1 MAKKQY
7 VLGIEKAIRY
17 FGNRKAMAD
26 QIGVSRAAISVW
38 KRRGRVAHRNAKR
51 IELETGGHVSR
62 YELTDAFD

>member
-7 VLGIEKAIRY
+7 VLGINKAIRY
-17 FGNRKAMAD
+17 FGTPKTMAD
-26 QIGVSRAAISVW
+26 RIGVSCAAISVW

-62 YELTDAFD
+62 HELTDAFD